1 MNETEGIYITAK
13 QAASSLSCCPNY
25 VSELCRKGLL
35 KAMRSPGGPRSGW
48 RIDEQSVFDYLKT
61 KKTRKKYSR
70 KVRKKY
76 ARKAREISSSMS
88 SRELVWDALLKA
100 EPMIREMGFEKFMDF
115 GRVFFSNRDQS
126 RKMSDFWKQII

>member
-1 MNETEGIYITAK
+1 MNKTDGIYITAK

-25 VSELCRKGLL
+25 VSELCRKGFL

-61 KKTRKKYSR
+61 KKNRKKTSR
-70 KVRKKY
+70 KVR
-76 ARKAREISSSMS
+76 EISSAMS
-88 SRELVWDALLKA
+88 SRELVWDAFLKA

-115 GRVFFSNRDQS
+115 GRVFFSNRDHS
-126 RKMSDFWKQII
+126 RKMSEFWKQIV